1 MGQTIIKEIPSALLV
16 EQQMFMRGF
25 AELETRPYSYSI
37 VTYGCQMNERD
48 SETIAGMFKEMD
60 MEEAVDRESA
70 DLVIFNPD
78 EEWIFDKSVSKSQNT
93 PFLGEKLPGKIHF
106 TICKGK
112 VVYSA

>member
-1 MGQTIIKEIPSALLV
+1 MTCNPAAI
-16 EQQMFMRGF
+16 
-25 AELETRPYSYSI
+25 
-37 VTYGCQMNERD
+37 YGLA
-48 SETIAGMFKEMD
+48 AGGIRIGD
-60 MEEAVDRESA
+60 SA

-112 VVYSA
+112 VVYST